1 MNGHE
6 GLAVRFEAHREHL
19 RGVAYRMLGSLDD
32 ADDAVQAAW
41 LRVDRA
47 GVDGVENLAGWLTTV
62 VARVCLDTLRLRR
75 NRGEEPLT
83 ALPEGP
89 GGTEPEHEAVLA
101 ESVGRALLVV
111 LDRLT
116 PAERVAFVLHDLFA
130 VPFVE
135 IAPVVGR
142 TEVASKKLASRARG
156 RVRGVATLDAV
167 DLARHYSVVEAFL
180 AASRGGD
187 LDMLLRLLAP
197 DVVRHADGFAV
208 RPEARRE
215 VRGARAVAEE
225 TRLFTRRSRLGEVAL
240 IDGRPGIVIA
250 PGGRLRVALR
260 VSLGL
265 PLHSPLRLAVESDR
279 ITEIEVIAEPT
290 HLAALSVG
298 VGGVAGLRPAGPHAP
313 DGLGWSG

>member
-6 GLAVRFEAHREHL
+6 SLAARFEAHRDHL

-62 VARVCLDTLRLRR
+62 VARVCLDVLRIRR
-75 NRGEEPLT
+75 TRGEESLT
-83 ALPEGP
+83 SIPEAVLERP
-89 GGTEPEHEAVLA
+89 GGIEPEQEAVLA

-130 VPFVE
+130 VPFAE

-142 TEVASKKLASRARG
+142 SSVASKKLASRARD
-156 RVRGVATLDAV
+156 RVRGVAAV
-167 DLARHYSVVEAFL
+167 DEADLAEHYGVVDAFL
-180 AASRGGD
+180 AAARGGD
-187 LDMLLRLLAP
+187 LDTLVRVLAP
-197 DVVRHADGFAV
+197 DVVRQADRFAV
-208 RPEARRE
+208 PDGAARD

-225 TRLFTRRSRLGEVAL
+225 TPVFAHRARMGEVAL
-240 IDGRPGIVIA
+240 VDGRPGIVIA
-250 PGGRLRVALR
+250 PSGRLFAV
-260 VSLGL
+260 
-265 PLHSPLRLAVESDR
+265 LRLTVETGR
-279 ITEIEVIAEPT
+279 ITRIEVIADPT
-290 HLAALSVG
+290 HLAELPLA
-298 VGGVAGLRPAGPHAP
+298 AGRP
-313 DGLGWSG
+313 